1 IILKSM
7 ASIHQGLGEKKRAY
21 LWAMVAK
28 RFDVPLADEKQ
39 LKRMFNFSH
48 AEQYQQL
55 DELAESVAKA
65 IERGNYSPAM
75 IPKEI

>member
-1 IILKSM
+1 
-7 ASIHQGLGEKKRAY
+7 SIHQGLGDKEQAY

-39 LKRMFNFSH
+39 LQRMFNFSH
-48 AEQYQQL
+48 PERYKQL

-65 IERGNYSPAM
+65 IEKGIYSPAM
-75 IPKEI
+75 IPSEI